1 VVYVQLMS
9 WMLAWQVLASS
20 APKLS
25 ISVWVIYVPTLN
37 PWGCDS
43 VNDHVPAAERH
54 AEDLAERA
62 PAAVIVAERWL
73 SIAIAVF
80 LVLAALLAL
89 GVAGVRLFAGLLNEG
104 LDARLIVTVVD
115 HLLLV
120 LMLVEILH
128 TVRQSIEARELQAEP
143 FLVVG
148 LIATVRRILLVTLE
162 TSDVGM
168 APQGS
173 SQNFMHSMIELGVL
187 AGLTAVLVGSIFVA
201 RRSQAAR
208 RELVL

>member
-1 VVYVQLMS
+1 
-9 WMLAWQVLASS
+9 MLPLSS
-20 APKLS
+20 HGEGGA
-25 ISVWVIYVPTLN
+25 
-37 PWGCDS
+37 

-62 PAAVIVAERWL
+62 PAVVIIAERWL
-73 SIAIAVF
+73 SIGIAVF

-89 GVAGVRLFAGLLNEG
+89 GVAGVRLAEGLVHEG

-162 TSDVGM
+162 TSNVGM
-168 APQGS
+168 APKGS
-173 SQNFMHSMIELGVL
+173 DESFMHNMIELGVL
-187 AGLTAVLVGSIFVA
+187 AGLTAVLVGSIFIA
-201 RRSQAAR
+201 RRSQTAR
-208 RELVL
+208 R

>member
-1 VVYVQLMS
+1 MRCSL
-9 WMLAWQVLASS
+9 
-20 APKLS
+20 LS
-25 ISVWVIYVPTLN
+25 PLW
-37 PWGCDS
+37 
-43 VNDHVPAAERH
+43 
-54 AEDLAERA
+54 
-62 PAAVIVAERWL
+62 
-73 SIAIAVF
+73 
-80 LVLAALLAL
+80 LAL
-89 GVAGVRLFAGLLNEG
+89 GVAGVRLAEGLVHEG

-162 TSDVGM
+162 TSNVGM
-168 APQGS
+168 APKGS
-173 SQNFMHSMIELGVL
+173 EENFMHNMIELGVL

-208 RELVL
+208 R

>member
-1 VVYVQLMS
+1 M
-9 WMLAWQVLASS
+9 
-20 APKLS
+20 
-25 ISVWVIYVPTLN
+25 
-37 PWGCDS
+37 
-43 VNDHVPAAERH
+43 NDHVPAAERH
-54 AEDLAERA
+54 ADNLAERA
-62 PAAVIVAERWL
+62 PAVVIVAERWL

-89 GVAGVRLFAGLLNEG
+89 GVAGVRLATGLVYEG
-104 LDARLIVTVVD
+104 LDARLIVKVVD

-162 TSDVGM
+162 TSDAGM
-168 APQGS
+168 APQGPA
-173 SQNFMHSMIELGVL
+173 QNFMHNMIELGVL
-187 AGLTAVLVGSIFVA
+187 AALTAVLVGSIFIA
-201 RRSQAAR
+201 RRSQATKR
-208 RELVL
+208 

>member
-1 VVYVQLMS
+1 MND
-9 WMLAWQVLASS
+9 
-20 APKLS
+20 
-25 ISVWVIYVPTLN
+25 VP
-37 PWGCDS
+37 P
-43 VNDHVPAAERH
+43 AERH
-54 AEDLAERA
+54 AEELAEHA
-62 PAAVIVAERWL
+62 PSVVIVAERWL

-89 GVAGVRLFAGLLNEG
+89 GVAAVRLGEGLLHQG

-162 TSDVGM
+162 TSDVGKGG
-168 APQGS
+168 A
-173 SQNFMHSMIELGVL
+173 SQDFGQNMIELGVL
-187 AGLTAVLVGSIFVA
+187 AALTAVLVGSIFVA
-201 RRSQAAR
+201 RRSAEAPKR
-208 RELVL
+208 SGRAS